1 MDRCLQLAK
10 LGAGNVAP
18 NPMVGAILV
27 YNDKI
32 IGEGYHQQCGEA
44 HAEVNCIASVSKE
57 NIPLI
62 KESTLYVSLEP
73 CSHFGKTPPCTNLII
88 KNKIKKVVIGCKDV
102 YKEVS
107 GKGIEKLQNAG
118 VGVIPGILEKESIS
132 INKRFFTFHQKFRP
146 YVILK
151 WAQSSN
157 LKVGSNNSPRILI
170 SNEYSN
176 RLVHKW
182 RGEEEG
188 ILVGTNT
195 IIQDNPSL
203 TTRLWPGK
211 NPVRIIID
219 KDLKL
224 SQSAKI
230 FDREAK
236 TIIYNLIRNSNE
248 ENVSYIKIE
257 QQDFL
262 QGLLQSLFE
271 LKIISILIE
280 GGAKTLGSFIER
292 DLWDEARV
300 ITNEELIIENG
311 INAPEMKDFILQNQE
326 RYSGDRI
333 SYYARHIQVC

>member
-1 MDRCLQLAK
+1 MSRCLQLAK

>member
-1 MDRCLQLAK
+1 
-10 LGAGNVAP
+10 
-18 NPMVGAILV
+18 
-27 YNDKI
+27 
-32 IGEGYHQQCGEA
+32 
-44 HAEVNCIASVSKE
+44 
-57 NIPLI
+57 
-62 KESTLYVSLEP
+62 
-73 CSHFGKTPPCTNLII
+73 
-88 KNKIKKVVIGCKDV
+88 
-102 YKEVS
+102 
-107 GKGIEKLQNAG
+107 
-118 VGVIPGILEKESIS
+118 
-132 INKRFFTFHQKFRP
+132 
-146 YVILK
+146 
-151 WAQSSN
+151 
-157 LKVGSNNSPRILI
+157 LI